1 MRDAETDNATAT
13 DNATGGGTGGGTGT
27 AAAAQEIAMPRLSDS
42 MEEGTIL
49 RWLIAD
55 GERVARGQELVEIET
70 DKASM
75 TYESD
80 RDGVLQIVVGEGES
94 VAVGVPIARVG
105 TAGAEQLVPG
115 GKPAGTS
122 APALAA
128 PEPGEGATSGPP
140 IAGSGSHRI
149 YVEPPNAAAH
159 GAVRTSEPTAGSVPA
174 TPLARR
180 AARVHEID
188 LAGVAGSGPRGRVL
202 RADVL
207 DAAGIA
213 APVREPT
220 VAVPRAAVTAESA
233 GTTERTTEDR
243 QTMPAAGGTAKG
255 GSRRVEPTRTQR
267 LIARRMAEAKA
278 TIPEFQV
285 QTEVAMG
292 AAIAFRA
299 ELQGILEAE
308 APSLNDLV
316 VKACALALRGHE
328 HANGSYLD
336 GGFELHERVNVGVAV
351 AAADAL
357 IVPVV
362 HDADTKALGQIARE
376 TRRLAERVRLG
387 QITPPELAGGTFT
400 VSNLGMYGMTQIVP
414 VINPPQAAILGVGA
428 IREVLARVDG
438 DLVERRLM
446 SLTLSCDHRIL
457 YGADAA
463 LFLAEIKQL
472 LEAPLRL
479 AL

>member
-1 MRDAETDNATAT
+1 MSDAPANT
-13 DNATGGGTGGGTGT
+13 T
-27 AAAAQEIAMPRLSDS
+27 AAEEIAMPRLSDS

-55 GERVARGQELVEIET
+55 GEHVARGQELVEIET

-80 RDGVLQIVVGEGES
+80 RDGVLQILVAEGES
-94 VAVGVPIARVG
+94 VAVGVAIARLGVG
-105 TAGAEQLVPG
+105 VADLPPTVPDSSG
-115 GKPAGTS
+115 STPEP
-122 APALAA
+122 APA
-128 PEPGEGATSGPP
+128 
-140 IAGSGSHRI
+140 
-149 YVEPPNAAAH
+149 VEPAH
-159 GAVRTSEPTAGSVPA
+159 SNGSVPSAGASPPVQRTQEQEQDGATVLA

-180 AARVHEID
+180 AARVHQIE
-188 LAGVAGSGPRGRVL
+188 LGGVAGSGPRGRVL

-207 DAAGIA
+207 SAAGIA
-213 APVREPT
+213 APVREPI
-220 VAVPRAAVTAESA
+220 AAAPRAAA
-233 GTTERTTEDR
+233 GAERTAQAGPT
-243 QTMPAAGGTAKG
+243 AGGRDGETAKG
-255 GSRRVEPTRTQR
+255 ATRRVEPTRMQR

-285 QTEVAMG
+285 QAEAAMD

-299 ELQGILEAE
+299 ELKGILEGE

-316 VKACALALRGHE
+316 VKACALALRGHQR
-328 HANGSYLD
+328 ANGSYLD
-336 GGFELHERVNVGVAV
+336 GGFELHDRVNVGVAV
-351 AAADAL
+351 AAEDAL
-357 IVPVV
+357 VVPVV
-362 HDADTKALGQIARE
+362 QDADKKALGQIARE

-387 QITPPELAGGTFT
+387 QVTPPELSGGTFT

-428 IREVLARVDG
+428 IRETLARVDG
-438 DLVERRLM
+438 EIVERRLM
-446 SLTLSCDHRIL
+446 TLTLSCDHRIL

-463 LFLAEIKQL
+463 LFLAEVKAL
-472 LEAPLRL
+472 LEAPLQL

>member
-1 MRDAETDNATAT
+1 MSDASTDTAT
-13 DNATGGGTGGGTGT
+13 PE
-27 AAAAQEIAMPRLSDS
+27 EIVMPRLSDS

-80 RDGVLQIVVGEGES
+80 RDGLLQILVAEGES
-94 VAVGVPIARVG
+94 AAVGVPIARVG
-105 TAGAEQLVPG
+105 TGAAEQVGPVGTLAPDAT
-115 GKPAGTS
+115 PAS
-122 APALAA
+122 DVAA
-128 PEPGEGATSGPP
+128 QKSDEGADSGASIPV
-140 IAGSGSHRI
+140 SGSHGI
-149 YVEPPNAAAH
+149 YADPSPAAAN
-159 GAVRTSEPTAGSVPA
+159 GVARTSDPPHGTVLA

-180 AARVHEID
+180 AAHVHAID
-188 LAGVAGSGPRGRVL
+188 LTAVAGSGPRGRVL
-202 RADVL
+202 RTDVL
-207 DAAGIA
+207 GAAGIA
-213 APVREPT
+213 APPRRRAAAV
-220 VAVPRAAVTAESA
+220 VPRAAVTAEGIADAGPSA
-233 GTTERTTEDR
+233 PGRN
-243 QTMPAAGGTAKG
+243 GGTAKG
-255 GSRRVEPTRTQR
+255 ATRRVEPTRTQR

-285 QTEVAMG
+285 QTEVAMDT
-292 AAIAFRA
+292 AIAFRA
-299 ELQGILEAE
+299 ELKGILEGQ

-328 HANGSYLD
+328 RANGSYLD
-336 GGFELHERVNVGVAV
+336 GGFELNERVNVGVAV
-351 AAADAL
+351 ATEDAL
-357 IVPVV
+357 VVPVV
-362 HDADTKALGQIARE
+362 QDADRKALGQIARE

-387 QITPPELAGGTFT
+387 QITPPELSGGTFT

-428 IREVLARVDG
+428 IRETLARVDG
-438 DLVERRLM
+438 EVVERHPM
-446 SLTLSCDHRIL
+446 TLTLSCDHRIL

-463 LFLAEIKQL
+463 LFLAEIKGL
-472 LEAPLRL
+472 LEAPLQL

>member
-1 MRDAETDNATAT
+1 MTDNTGNT
-13 DNATGGGTGGGTGT
+13 DDT
-27 AAAAQEIAMPRLSDS
+27 AAEIVMPRLSDS

-49 RWLIAD
+49 RWLTVD
-55 GERVARGQELVEIET
+55 GERVVRGQELVEIET

-80 RDGVLQIVVGEGES
+80 RDGVLQILVAEGES
-94 VAVGVPIARVG
+94 VAVGVAIARVG
-105 TAGAEQLVPG
+105 AGTAAAEQAGPVATPAPPAPPAPVP
-115 GKPAGTS
+115 AV
-122 APALAA
+122 AA
-128 PEPGEGATSGPP
+128 YETDQGADSGASIP
-140 IAGSGSHRI
+140 GSGSHGI
-149 YVEPPNAAAH
+149 YAGPSQAAAN
-159 GAVRTSEPTAGSVPA
+159 GAARTSDPPHGKVLA

-180 AARVHEID
+180 AARVHEIE
-188 LAGVAGSGPRGRVL
+188 LAAVAGSGPRGRVL

-207 DAAGIA
+207 SAAGIA
-213 APVREPT
+213 APPRERT
-220 VAVPRAAVTAESA
+220 AAAPRAAVT
-233 GTTERTTEDR
+233 TERAADAR
-243 QTMPAAGGTAKG
+243 PSAAGHDSGMAKG
-255 GSRRVEPTRTQR
+255 DTRRVEPTRAQR

-285 QTEVAMG
+285 QTEAAMDT
-292 AAIAFRA
+292 AIAFRA
-299 ELQGILEAE
+299 ELKEILEAE

-328 HANGSYLD
+328 RANGSYID
-336 GGFELHERVNVGVAV
+336 GAFELHERVNVGVAV
-351 AAADAL
+351 AAEDAL
-357 IVPVV
+357 VVPVV
-362 HDADTKALGQIARE
+362 QDADKKALGQIARE

-387 QITPPELAGGTFT
+387 QITPPELSGATFT

-438 DLVERRLM
+438 EVVERRM
-446 SLTLSCDHRIL
+446 TTLTLSCDHRIL

-472 LEAPLRL
+472 LQAPLRL
-479 AL
+479 SL

>member
-1 MRDAETDNATAT
+1 MSDNPTT
-13 DNATGGGTGGGTGT
+13 EIPTPSDT
-27 AAAAQEIAMPRLSDS
+27 AAEIAMPRLSDS

-55 GERVARGQELVEIET
+55 GQRVARGQELVEIET

-80 RDGVLQIVVGEGES
+80 RDGLLQILVAEGES
-94 VAVGVPIARVG
+94 VAVGVAIARVG
-105 TAGAEQLVPG
+105 AGAAEQVG
-115 GKPAGTS
+115 
-122 APALAA
+122 ALATPA
-128 PEPGEGATSGPP
+128 PVATPASVGAAQELDQAAGSGAS
-140 IAGSGSHRI
+140 ISGSGSHRI
-149 YVEPPNAAAH
+149 YAEPSQAAANGVARASERTH
-159 GAVRTSEPTAGSVPA
+159 GTVLA

-180 AARVHEID
+180 AARVHAID
-188 LAGVAGSGPRGRVL
+188 LTAVAGSGPRGRVL
-202 RADVL
+202 RDDVL
-207 DAAGIA
+207 NAAGIA
-213 APVREPT
+213 ASPREATAPPHRV
-220 VAVPRAAVTAESA
+220 VAPRVAVTA
-233 GTTERTTEDR
+233 RR
-243 QTMPAAGGTAKG
+243 AAEAEPDARGRDGATARG
-255 GSRRVEPTRTQR
+255 AARRVEPTRTQR

-285 QTEVAMG
+285 QTEVAMDT
-292 AAIAFRA
+292 AIAFRA
-299 ELQGILEAE
+299 ELKRILEGE

-328 HANGSYLD
+328 RANGSYLD

-351 AAADAL
+351 AGEDAL
-357 IVPVV
+357 VVPVV
-362 HDADTKALGQIARE
+362 HDADRKALGQIARE

-387 QITPPELAGGTFT
+387 QITPPELSGGTFT

-428 IREVLARVDG
+428 IRETLARVDG
-438 DLVERRLM
+438 EIVERHPM
-446 SLTLSCDHRIL
+446 TLTLSCDHRIL

-463 LFLAEIKQL
+463 LFLAEVKGL
-472 LEAPLRL
+472 LEAPLQL

>member
-1 MRDAETDNATAT
+1 MSDADTSTAET
-13 DNATGGGTGGGTGT
+13 
-27 AAAAQEIAMPRLSDS
+27 AAEIAMPRLSDS

-49 RWLIAD
+49 RWLVGD

-80 RDGVLQIVVGEGES
+80 RDGVLQILVAEGET
-94 VAVGVPIARVG
+94 VAVGVPIARMGTAVPEQVAPVG
-105 TAGAEQLVPG
+105 TPAPVP
-115 GKPAGTS
+115 AVV
-122 APALAA
+122 AQARD
-128 PEPGEGATSGPP
+128 EGATSGTS
-140 IAGSGSHRI
+140 IAGCDSHRI
-149 YVEPPNAAAH
+149 YAGMEPVAN
-159 GAVRTSEPTAGSVPA
+159 GSVHEPEPAQGSVLA

-180 AARVHEID
+180 AARVHEIE
-188 LAGVAGSGPRGRVL
+188 LAGIAGSGPRGRVL

-207 DAAGIA
+207 SAAGIA
-213 APVREPT
+213 APVREQI
-220 VAVPRAAVTAESA
+220 AAVGSPVRSSTAA
-233 GTTERTTEDR
+233 QTERAVQAE
-243 QTMPAAGGTAKG
+243 PAVGPAGDKTAKG
-255 GSRRVEPTRTQR
+255 ATRRVEPTRTQR
-267 LIARRMAEAKA
+267 LIARRMAESKA

-285 QTEVAMG
+285 QTDAAMDT
-292 AAIAFRA
+292 AIAFRA
-299 ELQGILEAE
+299 ELKGVLEGE

-328 HANGSYLD
+328 RANGSYLD

-351 AAADAL
+351 AAEGAL
-357 IVPVV
+357 VVPVV
-362 HDADTKALGQIARE
+362 RDADRKALGQIARE

-387 QITPPELAGGTFT
+387 QITPPELSGATFT
-400 VSNLGMYGMTQIVP
+400 VSNLGMYGMTQIVA

-438 DLVERRLM
+438 EIVERHLM
-446 SLTLSCDHRIL
+446 TLTLSCDHRIL

-463 LFLAEIKQL
+463 LFLAEIKGL
-472 LEAPLRL
+472 LEAPLQL